1 MKTIAICLFAGVLW
15 GASEQTQPP
24 KGAAGYASELAKL
37 TGKYLKEVEKKV
49 NAEQEAYE
57 AAARLY
63 ASAHES
69 GVYESLAL
77 DREVR
82 AVRLAAQMQEGQLS
96 VSDFLFRELPDYAEI
111 DFQNTKVLFVQEME
125 SHRRYL
131 ENLADLRVESKK
143 IAALQAIFTD
153 LSKKPDLAEWSKQL
167 ASFASEFDQQT
178 KHNDCAL
185 SASRLP
191 FPTQESAR
199 LGKSIEAAGKVIAD
213 PAADPDQ
220 KKENEALKKK
230 AEGEKKVVDE
240 KVTMLK
246 ARRDATGLFNT
257 AAKTCK

>member
-1 MKTIAICLFAGVLW
+1 MSQSSRQKAQQATL
-15 GASEQTQPP
+15 P
-24 KGAAGYASELAKL
+24 KLAKL
-37 TGKYLKEVEKKV
+37 TGRYLKEVEKKV
-49 NAEQEAYE
+49 NAEQEAYD

-63 ASAHES
+63 SSSHEA

-96 VSDFLFRELPDYAEI
+96 VSDFLFRELPDYAET
-111 DFQNTKVLFVQEME
+111 DFQNTKVLFEQEME

-143 IAALQAIFTD
+143 IAALQSIFTD
-153 LSKKPDLAEWSKQL
+153 LAKKPDLADWGKQL
-167 ASFASEFDQQT
+167 AGFASEFDQQS

-199 LGKSIEAAGKVIAD
+199 LGKVIEAAGKVTAD
-213 PAADPDQ
+213 PAADPT
-220 KKENEALKKK
+220 KRKRTK
-230 AEGEKKVVDE
+230 
-240 KVTMLK
+240 
-246 ARRDATGLFNT
+246 
-257 AAKTCK
+257 